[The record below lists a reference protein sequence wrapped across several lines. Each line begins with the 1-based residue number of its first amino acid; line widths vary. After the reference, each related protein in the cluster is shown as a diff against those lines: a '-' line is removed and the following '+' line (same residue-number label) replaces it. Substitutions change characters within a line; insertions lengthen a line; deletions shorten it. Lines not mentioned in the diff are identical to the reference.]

1 MGGLFTAQI
10 QARRAKWLLVAAF
23 AGLGCVAPLRAAP
36 APSPTPAASVVQT
49 LPAAQTPPAQ
59 PATPSVESDRLPF
72 MAEEQRA
79 SDPPSAAGLLARTFG
94 ALLLIVG
101 LIVAGAW
108 GLKKFGGAR
117 FGAAAED
124 APPLRVVSTV
134 PLGDKRS
141 LAVVRFGTRTLLVGC
156 TPQAMTL
163 LAEEKLTDE
172 GNRADG
178 AGNEPPFRSVA
189 DLLSSDDP
197 DAFAAELAQ
206 AAAQFDKVGLGEEG
220 EES

>member
-1 MGGLFTAQI
+1 LSGLLTAQTKDRP
-10 QARRAKWLLVAAF
+10 AAWLLVTAF
-23 AGLGCVAPLRAAP
+23 VVLGCVAPLRAAP
-36 APSPTPAASVVQT
+36 APSPTPAASAVQT
-49 LPAAQTPPAQ
+49 PPAAQTPSTQ
-59 PATPSVESDRLPF
+59 PATPSAESDRLPF
-72 MAEEQRA
+72 MAEAQHA
-79 SDPPSAAGLLARTFG
+79 GDAPSAAGLLARTFG

-124 APPLRVVSTV
+124 APTLRVVSTV

-172 GNRADG
+172 VNRADG

-206 AAAQFDKVGLGEEG
+206 AEAQFDKAGSGEED